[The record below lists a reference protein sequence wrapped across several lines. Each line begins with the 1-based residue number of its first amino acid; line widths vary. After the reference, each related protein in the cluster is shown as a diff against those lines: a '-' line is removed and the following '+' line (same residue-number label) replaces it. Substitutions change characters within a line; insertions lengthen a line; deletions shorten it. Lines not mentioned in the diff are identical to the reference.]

1 MKRLGLI
8 ALAAAALLPSA
19 ANADPLVVRGDRLF
33 VTAEV
38 NGHQVEALLDSAAEL
53 SFADKGAAQQLG
65 LGTGEDVTARG
76 SGGNQRAYVAPAAD
90 ISAIG
95 IKLKGVPVGVTDL
108 GDISARLI
116 GKRVIFILGHDFFAA
131 SRLSI
136 DIEGGTIE
144 QFASGATPV
153 GVELSVTDH
162 DGISSIPVEVGGLKA
177 MADFD
182 LGNGTGVLISKS
194 FAERLRLPVVGLE
207 PAGGIGGSKL
217 RKVVFL
223 PSLTIAGKRFEH
235 VRCRVDPQN
244 NAGDLNIGV
253 GLLRYFLIVTDFGAG
268 KVWLSQH

>member
-1 MKRLGLI
+1 MS
-8 ALAAAALLPSA
+8 LAEFRITRFQFARDRVIGDSQVRADDANVAALELISSSGQVGLGFIQTLFTPLP
-19 ANADPLVVRGDRLF
+19 DRSEIERIF
-33 VTAEV
+33 AAEV
-38 NGHQVEALLDSAAEL
+38 WPGIEGQAAI
-53 SFADKGAAQQLG
+53 G
-65 LGTGEDVTARG
+65 LVHRV
-76 SGGNQRAYVAPAAD
+76 SRPRGGNQRAYVAPAAD

-144 QFASGATPV
+144 QFASGTTPV
-153 GVELSVTDH
+153 GVELSVADH
-162 DGISSIPVEVGGLKA
+162 DGISSIPVEVGRLKA

-217 RKVVFL
+217 REVVYL
-223 PSLTIAGKRFEH
+223 PSLTIAGKRFDH
-235 VRCRVDPQN
+235 VRCRVDPR
-244 NAGDLNIGV
+244 DFPSLHRLCV
-253 GLLRYFLIVTDFGAG
+253 G
-268 KVWLSQH
+268 